1 MYNTTEFRCQTQK
14 HRSTWPHV
22 SSLWAVSSR
31 KNCVHWGKS
40 YFWLC
45 HHGLHY
51 HQVVGLFW
59 CLLFTVSGTGS
70 KRICFDARIETI
82 DAKNCVDVVI
92 MFEAISST
100 MEYGNSETKSL
111 IGQQRQKG
119 VANHV
124 APALSPLTSGASKRT
139 TPRSKQYG
147 CVEGSTRICFV

>member
-1 MYNTTEFRCQTQK
+1 MSNPEAQK
-14 HRSTWPHV
+14 HVATCKQLVGCEFSEELC
-22 SSLWAVSSR
+22 SLGKIILLVVPSWAT
-31 KNCVHWGKS
+31 
-40 YFWLC
+40 L
-45 HHGLHY
+45 